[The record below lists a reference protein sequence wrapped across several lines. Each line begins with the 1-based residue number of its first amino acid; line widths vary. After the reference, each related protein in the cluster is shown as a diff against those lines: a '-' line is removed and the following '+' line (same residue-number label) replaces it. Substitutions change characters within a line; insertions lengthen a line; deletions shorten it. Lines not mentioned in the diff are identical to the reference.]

1 MIRITRE
8 ASLSAAEIQAADF
21 SFDVTEEAGPPFDG
35 TALARTVAVQ
45 PYRKSYGFDPALLA
59 DAPAQGKRLLAA
71 ARDDGRLLGYLLA
84 TPGWNGFASINDF
97 AVARDAR
104 RLGLGRR
111 LMDEALLWTGE
122 MGLRGLRAETQSN
135 NVPACRFYEASGFRL
150 GGFDRHLYDAL
161 GQERHETAL
170 FWYRFL
176 TG

>member
-1 MIRITRE
+1 VIGITRE
-8 ASLSAAEIQAADF
+8 SSLSAAEIEAADF
-21 SFDVTEEAGPPFDG
+21 SFHVTEEAVPPFDG
-35 TALARTVAVQ
+35 SALARTVAVQ
-45 PYRKSYGFDPALLA
+45 HYSKSYALDPALLA
-59 DAPAQGKRLLAA
+59 PAQGERLLAA

-84 TPGWNGFASINDF
+84 TPGWNGFASIDDF
-97 AVARDAR
+97 AIVRDAR

-111 LMDEALLWTGE
+111 LMDEALLWAGE
-122 MGLRGLRAETQSN
+122 MELPGLRAETQSN

-176 TG
+176 PS

>member
-1 MIRITRE
+1 MIGITRE
-8 ASLSAAEIQAADF
+8 SSLSAAEIEAADF
-21 SFDVTEEAGPPFDG
+21 PFDVTEKAVPQFDG

-45 PYRKSYGFDPALLA
+45 PYSKSYALDPALLA
-59 DAPAQGKRLLAA
+59 PAQGERLLAA

-84 TPGWNGFASINDF
+84 TPGWNGFASIDDF
-97 AVARDAR
+97 AIVRDAR

-122 MGLRGLRAETQSN
+122 MELPGLRAETQSN

-176 TG
+176 PS